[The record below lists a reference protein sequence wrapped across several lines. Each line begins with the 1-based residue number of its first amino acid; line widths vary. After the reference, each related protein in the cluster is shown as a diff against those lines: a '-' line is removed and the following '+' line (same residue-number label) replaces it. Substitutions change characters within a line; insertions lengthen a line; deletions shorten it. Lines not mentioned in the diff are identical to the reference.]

1 MNISLTFLPLPHEN
15 ERPTKIKLTIID
27 KGKSFMFTVY
37 DLATG
42 NFDMYGEYCF
52 SATELNKMKKLMAK
66 VDLASRH
73 KERLVNTAAYKNL
86 RSYVYEL
93 YHYGKFN

>member
-15 ERPTKIKLTIID
+15 EIPTKIKLTIID
-27 KGKSFMFTVY
+27 KGKSFIFTVY

-52 SATELNKMKKLMAK
+52 STTELNRMKKLITK
-66 VDLASRH
+66 VYLANRH
-73 KERLVNTAAYKNL
+73 KEKLVNTTAYKNL
-86 RSYVYEL
+86 RIYIYEL
-93 YHYGKFN
+93 YYLGKFN